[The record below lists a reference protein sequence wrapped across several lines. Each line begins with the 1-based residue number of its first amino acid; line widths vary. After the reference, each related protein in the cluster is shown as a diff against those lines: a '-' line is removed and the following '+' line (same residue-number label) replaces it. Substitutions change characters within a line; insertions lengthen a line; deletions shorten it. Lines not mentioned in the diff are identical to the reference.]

1 MCLIRSDAVAKM
13 RCHQFT
19 VLWRLGVV
27 EHPVLPSL
35 RGRHISIRGFL
46 FSCAT
51 SGSSLRRAYRDGVF
65 GAGVDDRL
73 QEVVKLCDVQLRF
86 QQKLLVLLLHG
97 QGNGSSHLFLRSETC
112 QKENKTNLLSRIFK
126 LRCHQRC
133 SVCSAT

>member
-13 RCHQFT
+13 RRHQFT

-35 RGRHISIRGFL
+35 RGRHISIRFFFV
-46 FSCAT
+46 FSCST

-73 QEVVKLCDVQLRF
+73 QEVVKLCYVQLSF

-97 QGNGSSHLFLRSETC
+97 QGNGRSHLFLRSETC
-112 QKENKTNLLSRIFK
+112 RKENKTNLL
-126 LRCHQRC
+126 Q
-133 SVCSAT
+133 SASP